1 MIDMEEH
8 LLAEFEQSPE
18 DPSTDEDCSTEDTAT
33 EDPSIKGPE
42 QPSPQQPKPDKPK
55 LNLKK
60 IVRWVLISA
69 GSLLLIAIVVFGVAY
84 IRLAKWADQ
93 QLAAGPFQHSSNYYA
108 APESIAA
115 GDRESASEV
124 AEALRRGGLRNGTA
138 NEPQTFTMAK
148 DSLIVR
154 TSTPVRIDFSAD
166 QVRKITDLTTNRPL
180 DRFELPPQ
188 LITNLSEA
196 GRAKRIMVHY
206 ADLPP
211 MLVQAIVSVEDKRF
225 FKHGG
230 IDVLRV
236 AKALYVNLKDRRKE
250 QGASTITM
258 QLVRNLWLVRDKR
271 WKRKISESL
280 ITLHL
285 ERKLTK
291 EQILEYYCNLVY
303 LGGRETYSI
312 NGFGEA
318 ARAYFNKDIRKLN
331 LTEAAML
338 AGLIQRPSY
347 YNPLRY
353 PDRALERRNTV
364 LTLMRENRYITPEQ
378 YAQAAKSP
386 LGLHLGTTEMS
397 GTQYFLDI
405 ASDRLQRRL
414 NERQNGAVNV
424 YTTIDL
430 RLQHAAEQ
438 AVQDGM
444 ALVDKQ
450 LSGRKK
456 RNQPDGPMPQVALI
470 VIDPHT
476 GDVKALVGGRDYA
489 ASQLDRIMAKRPP
502 GSVFKPFVY
511 AAAINSAIEGGQQVF
526 TPASTIL
533 DAETTFQN
541 GNKTYS
547 PKNFGGA
554 FMGQV
559 TLRQALAHSL
569 NNATVKLAE
578 QVGFDKVVAL
588 AHRAGLNGDIR
599 ATPSVALGAYDVTP
613 LEIASAYTIFAN
625 AGLRVTPNF
634 IGAVRNQD
642 GDTVYGYDQKTY
654 RVLDPRVAFIM
665 TDMLQEVLRSGTG
678 AGVRARGFKLD
689 AAGKTGT
696 SHDGWFAGYT
706 SRLLC
711 VVWVG
716 FDDYRELGLEGAR
729 SALPIWTQ
737 FMMNA
742 TRYKEYRDAKPFSP
756 PAGVVR
762 LAVDPMTGFLAGP
775 YCTAM
780 GQNGY
785 FVEGTQPAATCPQ
798 PEPPQVLL
806 PAAAEVVPVAE
817 RRQ

>member
-1 MIDMEEH
+1 MEEH
-8 LLAEFEQSPE
+8 LLAEFEESQT
-18 DPSTDEDCSTEDTAT
+18 DPSAAEDRSTQDTST
-33 EDPSIKGPE
+33 SESE
-42 QPSPQQPKPDKPK
+42 QSSPQQPKPRKLK
-55 LNLKK
+55 LNLKAIAK
-60 IVRWVLISA
+60 WMLLSTEILVLI
-69 GSLLLIAIVVFGVAY
+69 GFVVFGVAY
-84 IRLAKWADQ
+84 VRLGKWVDK
-93 QLAAGPFQHSSNYYA
+93 QLAAGLFQHSYNYYA
-108 APESIAA
+108 APETVTV
-115 GDRESASEV
+115 GDRESAAEV
-124 AEALRRGGLRNGTA
+124 EGALRRCGLRDGTA
-138 NEPQTFTMAK
+138 KEPQTFDAGQNM
-148 DSLIVR
+148 LIVR
-154 TSTPVRIDFSAD
+154 TSTPVRIEFSGNE
-166 QVRKITDLTTNRPL
+166 VRSITDLATNRPL

-188 LITNLSEA
+188 LITNCSED
-196 GRAKRIMVHY
+196 GRAKRIMIHY

-211 MLVQAIVSVEDKRF
+211 VLVQAIVSVEDKRF

-230 IDVLRV
+230 LDFLRI
-236 AKALYVNLKDRRKE
+236 AKALYVDLKDRRKE

-258 QLVRNLWLVRDKR
+258 QLARNLWLDHDKR
-271 WKRKISESL
+271 WKRKIAESL

-291 EQILEYYCNLVY
+291 KQIMEYYCNLVY
-303 LGGRETYSI
+303 LGGRGTFSI

-347 YNPLRY
+347 YNPFRY
-353 PDRALERRNTV
+353 PDRALERRNIV
-364 LTLMRENRYITPEQ
+364 LALMRENRYITGEQ
-378 YAQAAKSP
+378 YQQAVRVP
-386 LGLHLGTTEMS
+386 LGMHLGTTEMS

-405 ASDRLQRRL
+405 AGDQLQRRL
-414 NERQNGAVNV
+414 SERQNSFVNV

-430 RLQHAAEQ
+430 RLQRAAEQ

-444 ALVDKQ
+444 ALVEKQ
-450 LSGRKK
+450 LSGRRK
-456 RNQPDGPMPQVALI
+456 RNQPDGPTPQVALI

-476 GDVKALVGGRDYA
+476 GDVKAVVGGRDYS
-489 ASQLDRIMAKRPP
+489 ASQLNRVLSKRPP

-511 AAAINSAIEGGQQVF
+511 TAAINSAIEGGPQVF

-533 DAETTFQN
+533 DGATTFQN

-547 PKNFGGA
+547 PSNYKGA

-588 AHRAGLNGDIR
+588 AHRAGMNEDIK

-625 AGLRVTPNF
+625 AGVRVTPNF
-634 IGAVRNQD
+634 IGAVRNRD
-642 GDTVYGYDQKTY
+642 GDRVYDYDPQTY

-706 SRLLC
+706 SKLLC

-716 FDDYRELGLEGAR
+716 FDDYRDLGLEGAR

-737 FMMNA
+737 FMMSA

-756 PAGVVR
+756 AVGVVR
-762 LAVDPMTGFLAGP
+762 LAVDPTTGYLAGP
-775 YCTAM
+775 YCTAR
-780 GQNGY
+780 GESYY
-785 FVEGTQPAATCPQ
+785 FVEGTQPATTCPE
-798 PEPPQVLL
+798 PEPPNVSVPTTAETV
-806 PAAAEVVPVAE
+806 PAVE
-817 RRQ
+817 RRP

>member
-1 MIDMEEH
+1 MIEMEEH
-8 LLAEFEQSPE
+8 LLAEFEESPKE
-18 DPSTDEDCSTEDTAT
+18 PSTAGDPSREDMSTKE
-33 EDPSIKGPE
+33 PE
-42 QPSPQQPKPDKPK
+42 ESSLQQPNPEKPK
-55 LNLKK
+55 LK
-60 IVRWVLISA
+60 IKAIAQWVLLSIEV
-69 GSLLLIAIVVFGVAY
+69 LLLLGFVVFGVAY
-84 IRLAKWADQ
+84 IRLGKWVDK
-93 QLAAGPFQHSSNYYA
+93 QLAAGPFQYSYSYYA
-108 APESIAA
+108 APETILV
-115 GDRESASEV
+115 GDRESAAEV
-124 AEALRRGGLRNGTA
+124 EGALRRCGLRDGTA
-138 NEPQTFTMAK
+138 NEPQTFATAK
-148 DSLIVR
+148 NSLIVR
-154 TSTPVRIDFSAD
+154 TSTPVRIEFSGNE
-166 QVRKITDLTTNRPL
+166 VRSITDLTTNKPL

-188 LITNLSEA
+188 LITNSSED
-196 GRAKRIMVHY
+196 GRAKRIM
-206 ADLPP
+206 
-211 MLVQAIVSVEDKRF
+211 VQAIVSVEDKRF

-230 IDVLRV
+230 LDFLRI
-236 AKALYVNLKDRRKE
+236 AKALYVDLKDRRKE

-258 QLVRNLWLVRDKR
+258 QLARNLWLDHDKR
-271 WKRKISESL
+271 WKRKIAESL

-303 LGGRETYSI
+303 LGGQGTFSI

-318 ARAYFNKDIRKLN
+318 ARAYFNKDTRKLN

-347 YNPLRY
+347 YNPFRY
-353 PDRALERRNTV
+353 PARALERRNIV
-364 LTLMRENRYITPEQ
+364 LALMRENRHITGEQ
-378 YAQAAKSP
+378 YDQAVREP
-386 LGLHLGTTEMS
+386 LGLHLGITEMS

-405 ASDRLQRRL
+405 ASEQLQRRL
-414 NERQNGAVNV
+414 NERPNGSVSV

-430 RLQHAAEQ
+430 RLQRAAEK

-456 RNQPDGPMPQVALI
+456 GNQPDGPKPQVALI

-476 GDVKALVGGRDYA
+476 GDVKALVGGRDYST
-489 ASQLDRIMAKRPP
+489 SQLDRILSKRPP

-511 AAAINSAIEGGQQVF
+511 TAAINSALEGGQQVF

-533 DAETTFQN
+533 DAATTFQN
-541 GNKTYS
+541 GSQPYS
-547 PKNFGGA
+547 PNNYKGA

-588 AHRAGLNGDIR
+588 AHRAGLNGEIR

-613 LEIASAYTIFAN
+613 LEIAGAYTIFAN

-634 IGAVRNQD
+634 IEAVRNRD
-642 GDTVYGYDQKTY
+642 GEGVYNYEPQTY

-678 AGVRARGFKLD
+678 AGVRSRGFKLD

-706 SRLLC
+706 SQLLC

-737 FMMNA
+737 FMMDA
-742 TRYKEYRDAKPFSP
+742 TKYKEYRTAKPFSP
-756 PAGVVR
+756 PAGVIR
-762 LAVDPMTGFLAGP
+762 LAVDPTTGHLAGP
-775 YCTAM
+775 YCTAT
-780 GQNGY
+780 GENDY

-798 PEPPQVLL
+798 PEAPNLSL
-806 PAAAEVVPVAE
+806 PAGVEAVPAVE
-817 RRQ
+817 TRQVRYPFY